1 MATAGTGATIGQAR
15 TQHCLFSAVFGL
27 FTGDVRLRGHCCT
40 AGMSERAHV
49 DRSRDLLR
57 EICAVFFSNTAFAI
71 SVAFYAKI
79 SNQKMKKA
87 AEEEEEGP
95 ILGKV
100 GTHLTMGI
108 VGLPNV
114 GKSTVR
120 ACMLLVLRGPRVEAS
135 LTHALSCSISSP
147 RWACRQRTFLS
158 GKQSA
163 CVNGC
168 SCSHA
173 HTRICSTI
181 DRYN

>member
-1 MATAGTGATIGQAR
+1 
-15 TQHCLFSAVFGL
+15 
-27 FTGDVRLRGHCCT
+27 
-40 AGMSERAHV
+40 
-49 DRSRDLLR
+49 
-57 EICAVFFSNTAFAI
+57 
-71 SVAFYAKI
+71 
-79 SNQKMKKA
+79 MKKA

-120 ACMLLVLRGPRVEAS
+120 AYMLLVVRGPRVEAS
-135 LTHALSCSISSP
+135 LTHARSCSISSR

-158 GKQSA
+158 GRQSA
-163 CVNGC
+163 CVIGC

-181 DRYN
+181 DPSTSRVYVPDERFDFLQESFKPKSALRAFLEITDIAG